1 MQTLNATNAKMFLFE
16 IGFKKPILHGLCSF
30 GFTARNVL
38 KQFANND
45 VNRFKAIKVCVFIV
59 CS

>member
-1 MQTLNATNAKMFLFE
+1 MCTPNIANAKMLLFE
-16 IGFKKPILHGLCSF
+16 TGFKKPILHGLCSF
-30 GFTARNVL
+30 GFAARNVL

-45 VNRFKAIKVCVFIV
+45 VNRFKAIKVCVFL

>member
-1 MQTLNATNAKMFLFE
+1 MQTPNVTNAKMLLFE

-30 GFTARNVL
+30 GFAARNVL

-45 VNRFKAIKVCVFIV
+45 VNRFKAIKVCVLIL